1 MTITCVIRYQID
13 PFQREAFKKYAENWG
28 RIIPRCGGHLVG
40 YFLPYEGTNDVAWGL
55 IAFDSLASYERYKTR
70 LKSDKEARE
79 NFETAQTKR
88 FILREERNF
97 VEVVDG
103 TFGIPATLAGT
114 E

>member
-13 PFQREAFKKYAENWG
+13 PFQRDAFKKYAENWG

-55 IAFDSLASYERYKTR
+55 IAFDSLASYERYKAR
-70 LKSDKEARE
+70 LKSDKKALE
-79 NFETAQTKR
+79 NFDMAQTKR

-103 TFGIPATLAGT
+103 TFGISSTLVGT